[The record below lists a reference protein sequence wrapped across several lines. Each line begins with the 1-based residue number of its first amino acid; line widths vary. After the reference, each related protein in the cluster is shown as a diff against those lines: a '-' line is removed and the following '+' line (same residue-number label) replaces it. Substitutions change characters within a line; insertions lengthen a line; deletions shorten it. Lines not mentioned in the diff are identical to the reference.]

1 MTAFFQQLHAA
12 MRDAEQFK
20 FQVTR
25 DGDRLAVMIQ
35 PLLGTAPDHIEDD
48 EDSPAAQARAA
59 LATPL
64 LVRMTPAE
72 LDEHFGPKL
81 SAYGE
86 VRGELADSY
95 QTLIEDLKDSSKAAQ
110 KAAHDKKAGTKGAG
124 KSLPKPKTSKKSE
137 AAVDN
142 DHDSDGECE
151 PAGGDGDAS
160 TTVGSSQPGLP
171 LEPAASNPAS
181 IL

>member
-12 MRDAEQFK
+12 MRDGEQFK

-25 DGDRLAVMIQ
+25 EGDRLAVMIQ
-35 PLLGTAPDHIEDD
+35 PLLGAAPEDIEDD

-72 LDEHFGPKL
+72 LDQHFGPKL
-81 SAYGE
+81 TTYGE
-86 VRGELADSY
+86 VRGELTDSY
-95 QTLIEDLKDSSKAAQ
+95 QTLIEDLKDSSKRAQ
-110 KAAHDKKAGTKGAG
+110 KAVQDKKAGAKAPT
-124 KSLPKPKTSKKSE
+124 KSLPKPEAKKKPEMDGDDDADDDGAAGNGKTSV
-137 AAVDN
+137 AAGN
-142 DHDSDGECE
+142 D
-151 PAGGDGDAS
+151 
-160 TTVGSSQPGLP
+160 QPGLP
-171 LEPAASNPAS
+171 LEPAATNPAS